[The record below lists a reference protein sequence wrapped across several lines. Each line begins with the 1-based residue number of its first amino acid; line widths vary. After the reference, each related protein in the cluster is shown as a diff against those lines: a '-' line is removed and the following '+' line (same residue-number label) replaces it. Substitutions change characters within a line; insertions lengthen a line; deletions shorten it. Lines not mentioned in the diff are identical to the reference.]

1 MSSHYRRINRPRLK
15 RDFRARSDPV
25 FIPARRDFVPA
36 IQGSNGRLSVDTNGR
51 VAHIVHNGAAG
62 WGTPFRDR

>member
-25 FIPARRDFVPA
+25 FIPARRDFVPEF
-36 IQGSNGRLSVDTNGR
+36 QGSNGRLSVDTNGR
-51 VAHIVHNGAAG
+51 VTHIVHKGTAG
-62 WGTPFRDR
+62 SGTPFRGR